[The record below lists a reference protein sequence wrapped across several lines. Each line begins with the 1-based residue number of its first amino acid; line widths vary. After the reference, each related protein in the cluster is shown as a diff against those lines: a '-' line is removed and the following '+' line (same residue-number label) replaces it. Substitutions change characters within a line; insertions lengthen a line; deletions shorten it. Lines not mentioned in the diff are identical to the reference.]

1 MTASRPPLPLS
12 GFQVSGDD
20 SLSSNDSLAPG
31 LYLVAT
37 PIGNLGDITVR
48 ALQVLA
54 QADVI
59 YCEDQRVTAK
69 LLTHYGIQAKCRLY
83 HDHNGERMRPQ
94 ILAQLKNQARLALV
108 SDAGSPLVA
117 DPGFKLVRE
126 VVAAGQAVY
135 SIPGPSAVIAGL
147 QISGLASD
155 RFLFAGFLPAR
166 QAQRRRT
173 LEDVQTFSC
182 TVIFYETARRIRA
195 ALQDMFDILGN
206 RPVAVCREMTKHY
219 EETLRGPLAE
229 VIDLAADMPLKG
241 EIVVII
247 GPADPGTN
255 LGTNA
260 ETDFTPAIRDHLQQL
275 CQTTSLSQAC
285 SQTARAFGLDRKAL
299 YKAAL
304 KEREKNPL
312 PTRGDD
318 D

>member
-1 MTASRPPLPLS
+1 MTASRPPLSLS
-12 GFQVSGDD
+12 GFQISGD
-20 SLSSNDSLAPG
+20 DSLAPG

-126 VVAAGQAVY
+126 AVAAGQAVY

-173 LEDVQTFSC
+173 LEDVQTSSC

-195 ALQDMFDILGN
+195 ALQDMFDVLGN

-229 VIDLAADMPLKG
+229 VIDLAADMNLKG

-255 LGTNA
+255 V
-260 ETDFTPAIRDHLQQL
+260 ETGADFTPEIWDHLQQL

-304 KEREKNPL
+304 KEREKAPL
-312 PTRGDD
+312 QTRGDD

>member
-173 LEDVQTFSC
+173 LEDVQTSSC

-195 ALQDMFDILGN
+195 ALQDMFDVLGN

-247 GPADPGTN
+247 APADPGINT
-255 LGTNA
+255 GA
-260 ETDFTPAIRDHLQQL
+260 DFTPEIWEHLQQL

-304 KEREKNPL
+304 KEREKAPL
-312 PTRGDD
+312 QTRGDD

>member
-1 MTASRPPLPLS
+1 MTASRPPLSLS

-126 VVAAGQAVY
+126 VVAAGEAVY

-147 QISGLASD
+147 QVSGLASD

-195 ALQDMFDILGN
+195 ALQDMFDVLGN

-247 GPADPGTN
+247 APADPGINT
-255 LGTNA
+255 

-304 KEREKNPL
+304 KEREKAPL
-312 PTRGDD
+312 QTRGDD

>member
-1 MTASRPPLPLS
+1 MTASRPPLSLS
-12 GFQVSGDD
+12 GFQPSGD
-20 SLSSNDSLAPG
+20 DSLAPG

-69 LLTHYGIQAKCRLY
+69 LLNHYGIQAKCRLY

-94 ILAQLKNQARLALV
+94 ILAQLRNQARLALV

-173 LEDVQTFSC
+173 LKDMQTFSC

-229 VIDLAADMPLKG
+229 VIDLAADMNLKG

-247 GPADPGTN
+247 APADSSTS
-255 LGTNA
+255 A
-260 ETDFTPAIRDHLQQL
+260 EADFTPEIWGHLQQL
-275 CQTTSLSQAC
+275 CQTASLSQAC
-285 SQTARAFGLDRKAL
+285 SQTARAFGLDRKTL

-304 KEREKNPL
+304 KEREKDL
-312 PTRGDD
+312 LQTRDD
-318 D
+318 DD